1 MTASAKVP
9 ALANGEDQKREFAL
23 WSRLYDE
30 APNPMLMLEE
40 RFLAP
45 ILSQIQDRD
54 VMDIGCGTG
63 RWLERLA
70 TRGPRSLK
78 GVDISPEMLDRA
90 RQKLERRARLVVG
103 SATSLPTAS
112 LSADVVLA
120 SFLASYVADLPAF
133 ANQLRQIVRSD
144 GRIYIS
150 DVHPETATACNW
162 KRGFR
167 VGTQRIE
174 PATFPR
180 SLPQIISCFRG
191 AGFEVSSQLEPPFGV
206 AELETFRSE
215 GKLEAFYAAAG
226 LPAIFILELRLV
238 ESHRTSTAVGRSTSV
253 GITLSGARVALDAE
267 TTITADVAVQND
279 KLSSILSSNSLRSGR
294 AAAKTQWLNLEGYL
308 LLPGLINAHDHL
320 EFGLYPNLGRG
331 LYRDSAEWARD
342 IQQHES
348 AKIAAHQSVPRHIRL
363 WWGALRNL
371 LCGVTT
377 VCHHNP
383 LHPDLLA
390 DNFPLRVLSN
400 YGWAHSLAMD
410 TDIAA
415 KFNAVPSDAPFV
427 LHGCEGTA
435 ESCAREVF
443 ELDELGVLEGRTV
456 LVHGLALDGNGVAL
470 LNRRRAALVW
480 CPTSNRFLF
489 GRTLTRE
496 TIASVHQCLMGSDSP
511 LTAAGDLLDEIR
523 VAHRD
528 VGLDAGEIY
537 QMLFERP
544 AGAFRL
550 TEGQGFIRTEAGADV
565 IAVRDRGL
573 SPAETLADLAT
584 RDVELVMVRGRVQLA
599 SDEILRRLPAE
610 LTAGLSP
617 LEVDST
623 LRWVRVPLGR
633 MFREAERALGCEI
646 KIGGKRVR
654 HVCTAWL

>member
-1 MTASAKVP
+1 
-9 ALANGEDQKREFAL
+9 
-23 WSRLYDE
+23 
-30 APNPMLMLEE
+30 
-40 RFLAP
+40 
-45 ILSQIQDRD
+45 
-54 VMDIGCGTG
+54 
-63 RWLERLA
+63 
-70 TRGPRSLK
+70 
-78 GVDISPEMLDRA
+78 
-90 RQKLERRARLVVG
+90 
-103 SATSLPTAS
+103 
-112 LSADVVLA
+112 
-120 SFLASYVADLPAF
+120 
-133 ANQLRQIVRSD
+133 
-144 GRIYIS
+144 
-150 DVHPETATACNW
+150 
-162 KRGFR
+162 
-167 VGTQRIE
+167 
-174 PATFPR
+174 
-180 SLPQIISCFRG
+180 
-191 AGFEVSSQLEPPFGV
+191 
-206 AELETFRSE
+206 
-215 GKLEAFYAAAG
+215 
-226 LPAIFILELRLV
+226 
-238 ESHRTSTAVGRSTSV
+238 
-253 GITLSGARVALDAE
+253 
-267 TTITADVAVQND
+267 
-279 KLSSILSSNSLRSGR
+279 
-294 AAAKTQWLNLEGYL
+294 
-308 LLPGLINAHDHL
+308 
-320 EFGLYPNLGRG
+320 
-331 LYRDSAEWARD
+331 
-342 IQQHES
+342 
-348 AKIAAHQSVPRHIRL
+348 
-363 WWGALRNL
+363 
-371 LCGVTT
+371 
-377 VCHHNP
+377 
-383 LHPDLLA
+383 
-390 DNFPLRVLSN
+390 
-400 YGWAHSLAMD
+400 MD

-528 VGLDAGEIY
+528 VGLDASEIY